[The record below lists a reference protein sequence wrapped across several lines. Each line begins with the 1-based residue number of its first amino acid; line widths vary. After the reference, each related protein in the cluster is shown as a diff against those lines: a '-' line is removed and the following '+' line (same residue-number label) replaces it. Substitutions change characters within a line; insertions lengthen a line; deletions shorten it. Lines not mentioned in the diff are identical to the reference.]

1 MADLKSFQSTLKVS
15 NRKKVEIVDDLK
27 KRGSTAVS
35 FSTCFTAHKL
45 LSFLVLKH
53 LRCRAG
59 YAPMVKESKKK
70 AAGDL
75 QSAEQEAQQ
84 ELDEEEAKTG
94 ITAYDYLLNM
104 PIMSLTLERVNTLQA
119 ERDSKDQELG
129 ALRSASFQPA
139 LSIPASLISYTKCP
153 PFAMPSRCL

>member
-1 MADLKSFQSTLKVS
+1 
-15 NRKKVEIVDDLK
+15 
-27 KRGSTAVS
+27 
-35 FSTCFTAHKL
+35 
-45 LSFLVLKH
+45 
-53 LRCRAG
+53 
-59 YAPMVKESKKK
+59 MVKESKKK

-129 ALRSASFQPA
+129 ALRSTSSQPA
-139 LSIPASLISYTKCP
+139 LSIPASLTSYTKCQL
-153 PFAMPSRCL
+153 FANNVLSLPLKAQVTSTARALSLFTCIAFFLYKILTHAQCPL

>member
-1 MADLKSFQSTLKVS
+1 
-15 NRKKVEIVDDLK
+15 
-27 KRGSTAVS
+27 
-35 FSTCFTAHKL
+35 
-45 LSFLVLKH
+45 
-53 LRCRAG
+53 
-59 YAPMVKESKKK
+59 MVKESKKK

-129 ALRSASFQPA
+129 ALRSTSSQPA
-139 LSIPASLISYTKCP
+139 LSIPALLTFCMKCP
-153 PFAMPSRCL
+153 L

>member
-1 MADLKSFQSTLKVS
+1 
-15 NRKKVEIVDDLK
+15 
-27 KRGSTAVS
+27 
-35 FSTCFTAHKL
+35 
-45 LSFLVLKH
+45 
-53 LRCRAG
+53 
-59 YAPMVKESKKK
+59 MVKESKKK

-129 ALRSASFQPA
+129 ALRSPPH
-139 LSIPASLISYTKCP
+139 LNPRSLYP
-153 PFAMPSRCL
+153 PCLLLTQNAHLNV

>member
-1 MADLKSFQSTLKVS
+1 
-15 NRKKVEIVDDLK
+15 
-27 KRGSTAVS
+27 
-35 FSTCFTAHKL
+35 
-45 LSFLVLKH
+45 
-53 LRCRAG
+53 
-59 YAPMVKESKKK
+59 MVKESKKK

-129 ALRSASFQPA
+129 ALRSTSSQPA
-139 LSIPASLISYTKCP
+139 LSIPASLTSCTKCP
-153 PFAMPSRCL
+153 LERVNNALSLPLKVQATSTARALSLFTCIASLYKSLTHAQCPL

>member
-1 MADLKSFQSTLKVS
+1 
-15 NRKKVEIVDDLK
+15 
-27 KRGSTAVS
+27 
-35 FSTCFTAHKL
+35 
-45 LSFLVLKH
+45 
-53 LRCRAG
+53 
-59 YAPMVKESKKK
+59 MVKESKKK

-129 ALRSASFQPA
+129 ALRCTQFKRP
-139 LSIPASLISYTKCP
+139 SLYP
-153 PFAMPSRCL
+153 PPLLLAQNAHFNL